1 MHFQITAIAALAAF
15 SSALPTLKV
24 RQSGPVLASTTYD
37 AISISGGQAGNAEA
51 EALAVFS
58 ALDLN
63 NPGNIDAADI
73 DFLGQVNDV
82 ANDAET
88 DAFNPAIET
97 ATGAEADALAAGK
110 TKNKVLKLMA
120 TKIELEAKQAQ
131 GEDVAA
137 KLEEELTKLNNN
149 IAADKKNAGS
159 PSTALPFDATITGA
173 GATAA
178 GAGNAAAGS
187 NDNNNVAAGNSNSS
201 AAGSKN
207 SKGNQSKAAADSN
220 ADDDDDDA
228 DSADD
233 EDAEDDATE
242 DDAAEDDSD

>member
-1 MHFQITAIAALAAF
+1 MHFHITTIAALAAF
-15 SSALPTLKV
+15 TSALPTLKV

-88 DAFNPAIET
+88 DAFNPAIEA

-137 KLEEELTKLNNN
+137 KLEEELKKLNNN
-149 IAADKKNAGS
+149 IAADTKNAGN
-159 PSTALPFDATITGA
+159 PSTALPFDATITGG
-173 GATAA
+173 GAAAA
-178 GAGNAAAGS
+178 GAGNNAAAG
-187 NDNNNVAAGNSNSS
+187 NNNKNNAAAGNNSN
-201 AAGSKN
+201 A
-207 SKGNQSKAAADSN
+207 NQNDGAADDN
-220 ADDDDDDA
+220 ADDDNANDDA
-228 DSADD
+228 Q
-233 EDAEDDATE
+233 
-242 DDAAEDDSD
+242 DDAAQEDDNED